1 MTITDLK
8 SYAERMNTKLRPT
21 DQLRVTMTRE
31 AVIIVGAFLES
42 RHRAVLQ
49 ALYETRTK
57 DKKRERRKQELS
69 MITEALNAIDRAVLI
84 SPDETEKIPAD

>member
-21 DQLRVTMTRE
+21 DQLQVTMTRE

-42 RHRAVLQ
+42 RHRAVL
-49 ALYETRTK
+49 
-57 DKKRERRKQELS
+57 
-69 MITEALNAIDRAVLI
+69 
-84 SPDETEKIPAD
+84 